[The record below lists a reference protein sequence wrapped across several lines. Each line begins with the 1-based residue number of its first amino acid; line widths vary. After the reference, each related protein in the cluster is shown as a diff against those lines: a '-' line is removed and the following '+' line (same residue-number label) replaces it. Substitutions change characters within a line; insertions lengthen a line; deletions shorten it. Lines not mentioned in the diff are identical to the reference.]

1 MDNNHNQLERFTEVH
16 DNFINEWN
24 EAMNSGDTSSLERMT
39 EDYYVAF
46 FRGANEKPMFF
57 NKEESISG
65 MRQSVSQLLGA
76 KKRFEN
82 RIIRLR
88 NDENAVVFYEL
99 LIEKENKIIARLFSI
114 ENWIFTENKWMI
126 VRETEEAIN

>member
-1 MDNNHNQLERFTEVH
+1 MDDYNQLDLFTEMH
-16 DNFINEWN
+16 DNFIRNWN
-24 EAMNSGDTSSLERMT
+24 DAMQSGDTSSLESMT

-57 NKEESISG
+57 NKEESING
-65 MRQSVSQLLGA
+65 MRQSVGQLLGA
-76 KKRFEN
+76 QKRFEN

-88 NDENAVVFYEL
+88 NDQNAVVFYEL

-114 ENWIFTENKWMI
+114 ENWIFIENKWII
-126 VRETEEAIN
+126 VRETEEAIH